1 MNQGNTLAIGS
12 VVVAVAL
19 AGIVSGLLHQA
30 LASKNQH
37 LFAIGHQGS
46 SVHGAIGIKGANG
59 ANGPSGS
66 GANGINANGANGT
79 SANGAN
85 GNNTDGANG
94 ISTGGPNGIN
104 GNAEA
109 NSGVFIN

>member
-1 MNQGNTLAIGS
+1 MNQGKKLAIGS

-19 AGIVSGLLHQA
+19 TGIASGLLHQA

-37 LFAIGHQGS
+37 LFAIGPQGS
-46 SVHGAIGIKGANG
+46 SVHG